1 MMTQEFDKILD
12 FSTGNV
18 LVYNFICNNIIESS
32 NGGGIMPFIG
42 DGLTEFTFGDSKS
55 FIEDVLKLLNGALSD
70 TQRKNV
76 QEKEKK
82 NGFIEALDEL
92 INILG
97 GKYGEDVI
105 NKHLEE
111 FYSDRKIDQYALENQ
126 AISLVPL
133 LNCGDSV
140 TANFDRV
147 LEYAYELAGIN
158 PSIATPYDCNALN
171 NKLRSNAEVAN
182 KALLFKIHGDIIS
195 NATERIITKSA
206 FEENYKNNPMF
217 MQSITKW
224 IQKYKLFFIGVDLL
238 KDKYLREVLQRTKS
252 EGSIHYAIVGC
263 KNDDELKRELKNKLA
278 ELNIMPIIYDID
290 KPISVEI
297 ILHKILIDT
306 KNERILKTSNRGEY
320 YYKYSEHDLVGREI
334 EIKKLEDFL
343 NSKSNYTFDFSWWM
357 LWGKDVAGKSKLSYE
372 FARKYASTWDWYMI
386 GPGQIDD
393 FIDKQTSI
401 NKRNRKLFII
411 FDDFDCYIGGIS
423 RVFNFIKKVKRYC
436 IKIRI
441 LFIVRDYKTSEI
453 WEVATD
459 KERKDEFRVMLL
471 RSAYSGPREICQLS
485 INDIKEICYQYIW
498 YRKRNLGLN
507 DLSEEELLSIDDELD
522 EFVRKQMSEDKSLL
536 LLCSLEK
543 ALNLI
548 LRNISGSDE
557 YAGDNDIINK
567 VMRYILTDGEGNLNN
582 PNVNILE
589 IDKRKDYRKE
599 QAQKLMVKY
608 DKEKEYN
615 KEYYNSEYETES
627 FIFNIEKE

>member
-263 KNDDELKRELKNKLA
+263 KNDDELKEN
-278 ELNIMPIIYDID
+278 
-290 KPISVEI
+290 
-297 ILHKILIDT
+297 
-306 KNERILKTSNRGEY
+306 
-320 YYKYSEHDLVGREI
+320 
-334 EIKKLEDFL
+334 
-343 NSKSNYTFDFSWWM
+343 
-357 LWGKDVAGKSKLSYE
+357 
-372 FARKYASTWDWYMI
+372 
-386 GPGQIDD
+386 
-393 FIDKQTSI
+393 
-401 NKRNRKLFII
+401 
-411 FDDFDCYIGGIS
+411 
-423 RVFNFIKKVKRYC
+423 
-436 IKIRI
+436 
-441 LFIVRDYKTSEI
+441 
-453 WEVATD
+453 
-459 KERKDEFRVMLL
+459 
-471 RSAYSGPREICQLS
+471 
-485 INDIKEICYQYIW
+485 
-498 YRKRNLGLN
+498 
-507 DLSEEELLSIDDELD
+507 
-522 EFVRKQMSEDKSLL
+522 
-536 LLCSLEK
+536 
-543 ALNLI
+543 
-548 LRNISGSDE
+548 
-557 YAGDNDIINK
+557 
-567 VMRYILTDGEGNLNN
+567 
-582 PNVNILE
+582 
-589 IDKRKDYRKE
+589 
-599 QAQKLMVKY
+599 
-608 DKEKEYN
+608 
-615 KEYYNSEYETES
+615 
-627 FIFNIEKE
+627 